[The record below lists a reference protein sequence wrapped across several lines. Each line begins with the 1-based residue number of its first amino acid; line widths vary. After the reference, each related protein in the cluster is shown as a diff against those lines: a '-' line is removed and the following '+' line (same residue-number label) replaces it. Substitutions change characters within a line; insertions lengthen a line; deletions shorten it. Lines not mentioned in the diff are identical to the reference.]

1 MRKIGFLIL
10 FIICIGITGNA
21 FAVSFSVGANYD
33 TYSGSKNWGFSG
45 DVHIPV
51 DEKFSMYSALIYKT
65 AANYTATF
73 TTDYTGS
80 CFYAGGGLAF
90 NLSKDAVSPGIR
102 LEGGYT
108 VSKKIFLDGCFD
120 MGLNAEN
127 VLEPC
132 LFYYNLVFTYKTF
145 NSIAKIQMLFSDEHP
160 ADYTRTSFFTDAT
173 IIAYEEGVPFSIQ
186 VGLSANFITDSRF
199 EGTKKDTVIGVS
211 FGFDKQKNKT
221 NTFLR
226 FKTDVYS
233 FNKVSAFPFCITLG
247 KSFNS

>member
-1 MRKIGFLIL
+1 MKKYGFLIL
-10 FIICIGITGNA
+10 LIICIGTAGKL
-21 FAVSFSVGANYD
+21 FAVNFSLSANYD
-33 TYSGSKNWGFSG
+33 TYSDEKNWGFSG
-45 DVHIPV
+45 DVYIPV
-51 DEKFSMYSALIYKT
+51 DEKLSMNSALLYKT
-65 AANYTATF
+65 AGNYTATF

-90 NLSKDAVSPGIR
+90 SLSKEAVSPGIM
-102 LEGGYT
+102 LKGDYT
-108 VSKKIFLDGCFD
+108 VSKKIFLDGYFD

-132 LFYYNLVFTYKTF
+132 LFYYNLMFTYKSV

-160 ADYTRTSFFTDAT
+160 TDYTRTSFFTDAT

-186 VGLSANFITDSRF
+186 VGLSANFITDSRY